1 MNLAQNVAACGLYC
15 GNCRKLKQGTC
26 PGCPSIEEGKAPGW
40 CKIRPC
46 TIEKGYSTCAECA
59 EWRECKIRDNF
70 MSKLFGFLFRS
81 NKTAMLTYIEK
92 NGLESYAKLMS
103 EQKSMR
109 LPKEH

>member
-1 MNLAQNVAACGLYC
+1 
-15 GNCRKLKQGTC
+15 
-26 PGCPSIEEGKAPGW
+26 
-40 CKIRPC
+40 
-46 TIEKGYSTCAECA
+46 
-59 EWRECKIRDNF
+59 